1 MALRDVSDEA
11 VWSDKEGI
19 VRKVRLSMVTFI
31 RWRAGGFG
39 EPEGAGFI
47 TVVSKRLESLDHKT
61 LKTVRPPSKKEDG
74 TTEGK
79 K

>member
-11 VWSDKEGI
+11 VWSDKEGT

-39 EPEGAGFI
+39 GREGAGFI
-47 TVVSKRLESLDHKT
+47 TVVSKLVYFGVSYLELKQSLF
-61 LKTVRPPSKKEDG
+61 
-74 TTEGK
+74 
-79 K
+79 